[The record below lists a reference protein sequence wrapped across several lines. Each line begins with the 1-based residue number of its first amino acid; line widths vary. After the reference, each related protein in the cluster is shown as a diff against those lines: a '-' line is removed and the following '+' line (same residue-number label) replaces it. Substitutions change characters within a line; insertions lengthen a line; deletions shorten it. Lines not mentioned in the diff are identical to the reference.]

1 MAEETDDYT
10 IYDYVYRNFG
20 MLIGETITC
29 ITCHENKR
37 PKVLKYD
44 RFIFSLGEI
53 THKKKKWRPISHEKK
68 THLAKSCVK
77 MTDLMVKFYEKY
89 E

>member
-29 ITCHENKR
+29 ITCHENKC

-44 RFIFSLGEI
+44 
-53 THKKKKWRPISHEKK
+53 
-68 THLAKSCVK
+68 
-77 MTDLMVKFYEKY
+77 
-89 E
+89 